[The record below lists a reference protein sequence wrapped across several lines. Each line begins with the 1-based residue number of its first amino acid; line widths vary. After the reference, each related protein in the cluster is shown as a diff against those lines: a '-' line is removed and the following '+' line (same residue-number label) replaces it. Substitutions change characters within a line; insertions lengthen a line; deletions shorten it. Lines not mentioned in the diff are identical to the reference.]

1 MILEEKTMNAKAYNT
16 PTLEL
21 VKFDVEDVI
30 ATSEPE
36 VTVVPALEDDVF

>member
-1 MILEEKTMNAKAYNT
+1 MNAREYTA

-21 VKFDVEDVI
+21 VQFDVEDVI